1 MQQGMKHSSWAI
13 SPVNGIH
20 YLAFPICHS
29 LKRKPK
35 QVEKKK
41 TIAGEFLQS
50 CVLSF
55 PISCLLCS
63 LLKEALPLLPQHVE
77 GAACS

>member
-35 QVEKKK
+35 QVEKKNK
-41 TIAGEFLQS
+41 QLQENFFS
-50 CVLSF
+50 HVF
-55 PISCLLCS
+55 YPFQS
-63 LLKEALPLLPQHVE
+63 LACCALY
-77 GAACS
+77 